1 MWKRLAIAGLLSLVA
16 ATGAWAQEAELSWTK
31 INTAPGM
38 AAAWAMKPAANPAS
52 HPQVIIVMRFTQPGA
67 TPGTDVRTS
76 QAYTLEADCPAGK
89 MRPVAHAIYSAD
101 FALTESPPTGS
112 EWATFAEYGEYGAI
126 VNLACQTNN
135 PAVLWKTDVR
145 GAQQKL
151 DATIP
156 KPKVPIAPP
165 ASSRFEYVGLSTN
178 DSQPIDYWIDTNSI
192 TREGNIAKAWTVEI
206 WISGWSRA
214 LSFPPITW
222 RLREVE
228 CGQMLRER
236 NTFWRQVNDDAVT
249 GYDTERP
256 DAKFSTGGDPNI
268 DAIMK
273 RVCNNRPLLFS
284 RTIEGDLK
292 TLVSRR
298 YPGASEKLGS
308 GIPLDKAPPAQR
320 VDLGPTLRISEKDEH
335 WSYTGT
341 FTESSAGSGSYSG
354 KFDAVGIDNPNPAR
368 LYVLGIVDGM
378 LIIERQG
385 TPKGQFA
392 IPVTDGKVS
401 GKGIATW
408 NRDDDTYSWTLVEPT
423 IIRPK

>member
-1 MWKRLAIAGLLSLVA
+1 MRLAIAGLLSLVA
-16 ATGAWAQEAELSWTK
+16 ATGAWAQEAELSWTGIK
-31 INTAPGM
+31 TPAGM
-38 AAAWAMKPAANPAS
+38 AAAWAMKPAADLAS

-76 QAYTLEADCPAGK
+76 QAYTLEADCPAGR
-89 MRPVAHAIYSAD
+89 MRPVAQAIYGAD
-101 FALTESPPTGS
+101 FALTESPPMAS

-126 VNLACQTNN
+126 VKGACQTKT
-135 PAVLWKTDVR
+135 PALLWKADVR

-178 DSQPIDYWIDTNSI
+178 SSQPIDYWIDANSI
-192 TREGNIAKAWTVEI
+192 TREGNIAKAWTVDI
-206 WISGWSRA
+206 WIDGWSRT
-214 LSFPPITW
+214 LSFPPVTW
-222 RLREVE
+222 RLREFE
-228 CGQMLRER
+228 CGQMLRQR

-256 DAKFSTGGDPNI
+256 DATFSTGGDPNI

-284 RTIEGDLK
+284 RTIDGDLK

-308 GIPLDKAPPAQR
+308 GIPLDKAPQAQR

-341 FTESSAGSGSYSG
+341 FTQSSAGSGAYSG
-354 KFDAVGIDNPNPAR
+354 KFEAVGIDNPNPAR
-368 LYVLGIVDGM
+368 LYVLGIIDGM

-385 TPKGQFA
+385 TPAGQFA

-423 IIRPK
+423 MIKPK